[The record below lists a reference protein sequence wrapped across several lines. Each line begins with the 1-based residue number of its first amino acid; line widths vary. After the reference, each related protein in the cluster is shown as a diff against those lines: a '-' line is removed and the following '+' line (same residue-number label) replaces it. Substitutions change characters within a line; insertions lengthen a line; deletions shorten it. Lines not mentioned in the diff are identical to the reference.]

1 MDIQSI
7 TFAEVKPVKEPVGSP
22 TNELQSQQQQ
32 PQQDL
37 VSGKIIPSRDEA
49 QNKVETMNQWMQPHS
64 TALKF
69 QYHEKLNDY
78 YVQVIDSVTEEIV
91 REIPSRKFLDYFA
104 AVAEKLG
111 LVVDERY

>member
-1 MDIQSI
+1 MDIQGI
-7 TFAEVKPVKEPVGSP
+7 TYAEVKPVKEPVGSP

-32 PQQDL
+32 PQEL
-37 VSGKIIPSRDEA
+37 KTVKTIPSKEEA
-49 QNKVETMNQWMQPHS
+49 QNKVDTLNQWMQPHS

>member
-1 MDIQSI
+1 MDIQGI
-7 TFAEVKPVKEPVGSP
+7 TFAEVKPVQEPVGSP
-22 TNELQSQQQQ
+22 TNALQSQQQQ
-32 PQQDL
+32 SQQE
-37 VSGKIIPSRDEA
+37 VPSNKTIPSREEA
-49 QNKVETMNQWMQPHS
+49 QTKVDTMNSWMQPHS

-78 YVQVIDSVTEEIV
+78 YVQVVNSVTDEIV

>member
-1 MDIQSI
+1 MDIQGI

-22 TNELQSQQQQ
+22 TNELQSQQQK
-32 PQQDL
+32 PQL
-37 VSGKIIPSRDEA
+37 EATSNKIIPSREEA
-49 QNKVETMNQWMQPHS
+49 QDKVEIMNEWMQPHS
-64 TALKF
+64 TSLKF

-78 YVQVIDSVTEEIV
+78 YVQVVDSVTDEIV

>member
-1 MDIQSI
+1 MDIQGI
-7 TFAEVKPVKEPVGSP
+7 TFAEVKPVKEPIGSP
-22 TNELQSQQQQ
+22 TDELQLQQQKI
-32 PQQDL
+32 QQETP
-37 VSGKIIPSRDEA
+37 SNKTIPSKEEA
-49 QNKVETMNQWMQPHS
+49 LNKVETMNSWMQPHS
-64 TALKF
+64 TTLKF

-78 YVQVIDSVTEEIV
+78 YVQVVDSVTDEIV